1 MKEITL
7 EINGNEYKVKIEN
20 LGAEKADVIVNER
33 AYEVNIKDL
42 GIEKVSEVKF
52 APAAAPMAQQ
62 GAAPAAAQ
70 APTSNMPA
78 STGGGATITAPLP
91 GLILNSLVKAGD
103 SVKKGQNLMVMEAMK
118 MENEIEAPSDGVIKE
133 VHVKNGDNVAEGDL
147 LITLG

>member
-20 LGAEKADVIVNER
+20 LGATKADVIVNER

-52 APAAAPMAQQ
+52 VPSAAPS
-62 GAAPAAAQ
+62 AAPSVQQETVSAAPSA
-70 APTSNMPA
+70 SA

-133 VHVKNGDNVAEGDL
+133 VHVKNGDNVAEGDI

>member
-20 LGAEKADVIVNER
+20 LGATKADVIVNER

-52 APAAAPMAQQ
+52 APSAAAAVQQ
-62 GAAPAAAQ
+62 ETISAAPQAAT
-70 APTSNMPA
+70 PSGSA
-78 STGGGATITAPLP
+78 SAGGGATITAPLP

-118 MENEIEAPSDGVIKE
+118 MENEIEAPSDGVVKE
-133 VHVKNGDNVAEGDL
+133 VHVKNGDNVAEGDI